1 MTRNWLKPDWDT
13 GLSITNLPIKHF
25 VDIGIKALVL
35 DVDGTL
41 LNSKE
46 KYPHTS
52 VLLWI
57 KEAKNNFKLHLFS
70 NNPSKKRIE
79 TISKELQV
87 NYTYKAAKPLRGPL
101 RKLLLEHQHDPKQ
114 TAIVGDRLFTDVI
127 VGNRLGLYT
136 VLVKPLGPN
145 GKQCK
150 YNRTQ
155 QIEQLIAG
163 LLGVEKK

>member
-13 GLSITNLPIKHF
+13 GLSITSLPLKHL

-41 LNSKE
+41 LTRKE
-46 KYPHTS
+46 KQPHSS

-57 KEAKNNFKLHLFS
+57 KEAKRNFTLHLFS

-87 NYTYKAAKPLRGPL
+87 KYTYKAAKPFRGGL
-101 RKLLLEHQHDPKQ
+101 RKLLLELQHDPKQ